1 MPPVTN
7 VQGAAAGRRRMEV
20 VTVMRRSMMRIMRMM
35 VTMSMIMRMRM
46 GMRMGRMS
54 AGEGWSIMGMRMAIK
69 YIKMRMV
76 VIMRIRMRTGKRTET
91 GTAISTRMITTW
103 KSFNKVK

>member
-20 VTVMRRSMMRIMRMM
+20 VTVMRRSMMRIIRM
-35 VTMSMIMRMRM
+35 TMNLIMRMKM

-54 AGEGWSIMGMRMAIK
+54 AGEGWK
-69 YIKMRMV
+69 
-76 VIMRIRMRTGKRTET
+76 
-91 GTAISTRMITTW
+91 W
-103 KSFNKVK
+103 

>member
-20 VTVMRRSMMRIMRMM
+20 VTVMRRSMRRIIGMM
-35 VTMSMIMRMRM
+35 VTMSMIM

-54 AGEGWSIMGMRMAIK
+54 SGEGWR
-69 YIKMRMV
+69 
-76 VIMRIRMRTGKRTET
+76 
-91 GTAISTRMITTW
+91 W
-103 KSFNKVK
+103 